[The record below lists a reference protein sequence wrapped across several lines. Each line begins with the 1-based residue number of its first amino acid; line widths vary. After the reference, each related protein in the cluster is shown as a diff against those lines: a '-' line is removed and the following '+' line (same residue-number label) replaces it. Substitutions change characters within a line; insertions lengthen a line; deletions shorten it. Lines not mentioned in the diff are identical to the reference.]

1 MTTQQQQPGSPEES
15 EAIQGFAFGQRE
27 PLTVRLRGLIRSY
40 PKGLGILKEFIQNA
54 DDAGATCAKIILDS
68 HTYPSEHLPSPAMA
82 ALSGPSLIVFNDQL
96 FSEQDIE
103 SIQEIG
109 LGGKAQDVSKTGRF
123 GLGFNT
129 CYNVTDY
136 PTLLTGGYLFF
147 FDPHYKTIPGA
158 SADSPGQGW
167 TLSEGLWRQ
176 YRDMLLPFRVVGLEP
191 ESLFFKGTAFRLP
204 LRSAEQALHSEICS
218 EPFINRDFQS
228 ILEQIVVMGPALLLF
243 LKHLLS
249 FQVVE
254 VAPDGTT
261 LRQMLHV
268 TTENAADVQ
277 RERNKILN
285 FLATDA
291 IETLQKLK
299 VAGSTAKPARYDHR
313 IRVSRESREEL
324 QTWRVVNGL
333 YLDKAGE
340 MEAGVHQMQQF
351 GEKALPWAGAACRV
365 KAETSDAAP
374 SSRPQ
379 GKLYCFLPLPI
390 ENPFPVHLHG
400 FFDLDSSR
408 QALMSDQSAVGKDAA
423 RVEWNKLLVKHCV
436 AQAYADLIDCAQD
449 ICIAE
454 RDLYYALWPRTS
466 TDVTGPLSGLPESVY
481 QHLAERAVIPL
492 AGSRKRSSV
501 RDVRFVPPEWQA
513 VYEPLIADKMSLPDQ
528 SLPSHI
534 PEGFEAAGVAV
545 MSLTPQEVRNRLR
558 VSADVDCE
566 LADAPRECLRQRR
579 WVVDL
584 LRYCLSDGNQR
595 DLKGVPL
602 VILGDGRL
610 HTIGHFTAT
619 HAFFAGDRERRIF
632 AGFPDWFVDSGFANE
647 TRLEPCIELNMP
659 KMAASTVLLKLHQ
672 VLDFG
677 GDGTEIDWN
686 PESSTPPNEAWLQD
700 LYEYLAAAL
709 GTGFKPTS
717 DELRKLP
724 IVPDQFGHLCCPGY
738 TETPLLV
745 NPDTDKNLVHMLSS
759 LGVPLV
765 TGTEGL
771 LAATRRFSQTLSSGV
786 SFVWGLTA
794 HDIVDTIHAM
804 ADEWRQKAAGYDP
817 AIHDTLLDFF
827 SHPDQV
833 ADLGKNPQQK
843 KKLKSLPLFLTYDK
857 QLVSGELPGLY
868 LPSDFIP
875 PSVPLNVQWLNTGK
889 AQRWRSLLELLDFG
903 ELDRPRLIRNILL
916 PAYQSLSI
924 RDQVKA
930 LSWIRDNLST
940 AETQLQQSN
949 GASGEALHNAVAEAH
964 LIRCT
969 DGSLHPGKY
978 VYNPEI
984 QVIREVLGESAWIPD
999 MSAYDRGKESW
1010 LRLFASLGM
1019 SDIPRPD
1026 DVLRYVD
1033 QLIEKAHIQGASA
1046 VSERIIRVLE
1056 HLVQYWSELGTAS
1069 VADRQI
1075 GGRVVPLNQALS
1087 ARAWLPAQRDPKRLA
1102 RYPGFVIPDDRL
1114 YRAGELQ
1121 FSRSAHLI
1129 ASQCPIA
1136 DIEREPEQ
1144 AIRRALGFVE
1154 SPPFAA
1160 VLKHFERVLDLWD
1173 VHEKGD
1179 SAAAALVT
1187 SLNSIYRYLGAV
1199 SDEGALRVLAHQF
1212 RDRACLLDEQGQR
1225 LWRAKHVFS
1234 EPVRLLEPQR
1244 IRLQFR
1250 SDTAR
1255 DAGYRALG
1263 RRDQP
1268 EIDDYI
1274 EYLEERYEEAG
1285 TDPISSDQ
1293 VDHLLRLLAH
1303 IGTQLHEYLREEPD
1317 LPVLTDDCRIVA
1329 ASSVHEAD
1337 APWYQDRLERDKVN
1351 LLHSQVSRDVITWAK
1366 IKSLA
1371 RSITERLAETP
1382 APIES
1387 GQAAIECSRWCQT
1400 ISSPEF
1406 ERGLLRLMRTEWP
1419 SLRRDDL
1426 QWRRGLQVDPVATI
1440 WTELLLGQ
1448 NGHGI
1453 PIGDAETEY
1462 YFDRLGGRIFL
1473 KAQTRQVMIHF
1484 LAEAINQ
1491 HLGDLRLPD
1500 RSILIQIV
1508 DEEPADIDQ
1517 LLTALR
1523 IPRSQETTLI
1533 PGEVRA
1539 DVEDETDDEEGGVTP
1554 EMGEAENEWRIEG
1567 HDAGDVGEAEG
1578 AIPGEDFGKCIEVA
1592 VERSHTDEPASGL
1605 SAPSVPSTPSQD
1617 RRPPGDERGQDN
1629 SRGRP
1634 QPPLEGANRD
1644 SDRNPPMKGQTD
1656 LFGGS
1661 STPSTREQGSDGRSS
1676 DTSTDRVHL
1685 QPESVADYT
1694 PSGEG
1699 PVNPPMKP
1707 GDGRAAARTTSTTRP
1722 QDRLLSYVAPRRD
1735 GDQEGAGD
1743 EPEDLTDDEQHR
1755 NLAIGRAAVERAKQ
1769 YEKDREWDPDEKPHN
1784 NPGYDIESKSP
1795 SGEVRYIEVKGVD
1808 GPWDKA
1814 GVPVSPTQFTFAQN
1828 HREEFWLYVVEF
1840 ARDEQRNKI
1849 YPIQNPTDK
1858 ITQFRFD
1865 GGWKA
1870 VAETDIEHPAKPEPG
1885 MSVVLANGMI
1895 AKIMEVLPGG
1905 GEITRLV
1912 IQLPDGCQ
1920 QRKVY
1925 EPGKMKLSRSGAS
1938 HDG

>member
-1 MTTQQQQPGSPEES
+1 MKTQKSSSPVES
-15 EAIQGFAFGQRE
+15 EAIRGFAFGQRE
-27 PLTVRLRGLIRSY
+27 PLTVRLRGLIRNY

-54 DDAGATCAKIILDS
+54 DDAGASYAKVILDLR
-68 HTYPSEHLPSPAMA
+68 TYASEHLPSAAMA
-82 ALSGPSLIVFNDQL
+82 ALNGPALIVFNDQL
-96 FSEQDIE
+96 FTDQDIK

-109 LGGKAQDVSKTGRF
+109 LGGKTQDVSKTGRF

-136 PTLLTGGYLFF
+136 PTLLTGGHLFF

-167 TLSEGLWRQ
+167 TLSEGLWGR
-176 YRDMLLPFRVVGLEP
+176 YRDMLLPFRVAGLEP
-191 ESLFFKGTAFRLP
+191 GSLFFQGTAFRLP
-204 LRSAEQALHSEICS
+204 LRSAKQAAQSEICN
-218 EPFINRDFQS
+218 EPFTDSDFQS
-228 ILEQIVVMGPALLLF
+228 ILEQIVAMGPELLLF

-249 FQVVE
+249 FEIGE
-254 VAPDGTT
+254 VAPNGKA
-261 LRQMLHV
+261 LRQVLQV
-268 TTENAADVQ
+268 TTENSAEVQ
-277 RERNKILN
+277 RERDKILN
-285 FLATDA
+285 FLAADA
-291 IETLQKLK
+291 IETVRKLK
-299 VAGSTAKPARYDHR
+299 VAGSTARPVRYDHR
-313 IRVSRESREEL
+313 IRVVCESRDES
-324 QTWRVVNGL
+324 QTWRVVNGF

-340 MEAGVHQMQQF
+340 MEVGVNKMQQF

-365 KAETSDAAP
+365 KAETSDGALSP
-374 SSRPQ
+374 RPEA
-379 GKLYCFLPLPI
+379 KLYCFLPLPI
-390 ENPFPVHLHG
+390 ENPFPAHLHG

-408 QALMSDQSAVGKDAA
+408 QALMSDHSAVGKDAA
-423 RVEWNKLLVKHCV
+423 RVEWNRLLVRHCV

-449 ICIAE
+449 ICLTQ
-454 RDLYYALWPRTS
+454 RDLYYALWPGTS
-466 TDVTGPLSGLPESVY
+466 KDATGPLSGLAESVY
-481 QHLAERAVIPL
+481 QHLADRPVIPL
-492 AGSRKRSSV
+492 AGSHKRAPV
-501 RDVRFVPPEWQA
+501 RDVRFLPSGWGA
-513 VYEPLIADKMSLPDQ
+513 IYEPLIADKMPLPDQ

-558 VSADVDCE
+558 EIADVNCE

-584 LRYCLSDGNQR
+584 LRYCLSDGNLR

-632 AGFPDWFVDSGFANE
+632 AGSPDWFVDSGFANE

-659 KMAASTVLLKLHQ
+659 KMVASAVLLKLHQ

-677 GDGTEIDWN
+677 GNGTEIDWS
-686 PESSTPPNEAWLQD
+686 PESSIPPNEAWLQD
-700 LYEYLAAAL
+700 LYDYLATAL
-709 GTGFKPTS
+709 GPGFKPTS

-738 TETPLLV
+738 AGTPLLV
-745 NPDTDKNLVHMLSS
+745 APDTDTNLVHMLSS
-759 LGVPLV
+759 LGIPLV

-771 LAATRRFSQTLSSGV
+771 LAAIRRFSQTLSSGV

-794 HDIVDTIHAM
+794 HDIVDTLHAT
-804 ADEWRQKAAGYDP
+804 ADEWRQSAASYDP
-817 AIHDTLLDFF
+817 AIHDALLDFF

-833 ADLGKNPQQK
+833 ADLGRNPEQK
-843 KKLKSLPLFLTYDK
+843 KKLKSLPLFLTYDR
-857 QLVSGELPGLY
+857 QLVSGDLPGLY

-889 AQRWRSLLELLDFG
+889 AHRWRSLLELLDFG
-903 ELDRPRLIRNILL
+903 ELDRPRLIRDILL
-916 PAYQSLSI
+916 PAYQGLST
-924 RDQVKA
+924 REQVKA

-969 DGSLHPGKY
+969 DGSVHPGKY
-978 VYNPEI
+978 VYNPEV

-1033 QLIEKAHIQGASA
+1033 QLIEEVHIQGASA
-1046 VSERIIRVLE
+1046 VSERIIRVVE
-1056 HLVQYWSELGTAS
+1056 HLVQHWSELGTAP

-1075 GGRVVPLNQALS
+1075 GGRAVPLNQALS

-1114 YRAGELQ
+1114 YRAEELQ
-1121 FSRSAHLI
+1121 FSRNAHLV

-1136 DIEREPEQ
+1136 DIEREPELT
-1144 AIRRALGFVE
+1144 IRRALGFAE
-1154 SPPFAA
+1154 SPGLKV
-1160 VLKHFERVLDLWD
+1160 VLKHFECILDLWD
-1173 VHEKGD
+1173 VHDKGD
-1179 SAAAALVT
+1179 GAVAALVT

-1303 IGTQLHEYLREEPD
+1303 IGTQLHEYRRDEPD

-1329 ASSVHEAD
+1329 ASSVYEAD

-1351 LLHSQVSRDVITWAK
+1351 LLHSKVSRDVITWAK
-1366 IKSLA
+1366 IRSLA
-1371 RSITERLAETP
+1371 RSVTERLAETP
-1382 APIES
+1382 AAIES

-1539 DVEDETDDEEGGVTP
+1539 DVEDETYDEEVSATP
-1554 EMGEAENEWRIEG
+1554 EMGETENEWRIEG
-1567 HDAGDVGEAEG
+1567 HDSGDVGEAEG
-1578 AIPGEDFGKCIEVA
+1578 AIPGEDFGRRTEVS

-1617 RRPPGDERGQDN
+1617 RRLPGDERGHD
-1629 SRGRP
+1629 SSGGRP
-1634 QPPLEGANRD
+1634 QLPLEGANRD
-1644 SDRNPPMKGQTD
+1644 SDGYPPPKRQID
-1656 LFGGS
+1656 FSGGS
-1661 STPSTREQGSDGRSS
+1661 SAPITREQGPDGRSS
-1676 DTSTDRVHL
+1676 DTSTDGVHL
-1685 QPESVADYT
+1685 QLETAAGHTEPGGGTANSPT
-1694 PSGEG
+1694 
-1699 PVNPPMKP
+1699 KP
-1707 GDGRAAARTTSTTRP
+1707 GDGRAAAHATSTTRP

-1735 GDQEGAGD
+1735 GGQESAEE
-1743 EPEDLTDDEQHR
+1743 EPEDPTDDEQHR
-1755 NLAIGRAAVERAKQ
+1755 NLAIGKAAVERVIQ
-1769 YEKDREWDPDEKPHN
+1769 HERDRGWTPIEMPHN
-1784 NPGYDIESKSP
+1784 NPGYDVESRSP
-1795 SGEVRYIEVKGVD
+1795 NGEVCYIEVKGVD
-1808 GPWDKA
+1808 DLWGKA
-1814 GVPVSPTQFTFAQN
+1814 GVPVSPTQFAFGQA
-1828 HREEFWLYVVEF
+1828 HKEGFWLYVVEF
-1840 ARDEQRNKI
+1840 ARDEQRNRL
-1849 YPIQNPTDK
+1849 YRIQNPTGK

-1870 VAETDIEHPAKPEPG
+1870 VAETDSEYPTKPKPG
-1885 MSVVLANGMI
+1885 MNVLLPNGTMAI
-1895 AKIMEVLPGG
+1895 ISEVLPGG
-1905 GEITRLV
+1905 GELTQLV
-1912 IQLPDGCQ
+1912 IQLPDGSQ

-1925 EPGKMKLSRSGAS
+1925 EPGKMKLSGEGAS
-1938 HDG
+1938 RDG